1 MSFTKYLQLLIK
13 DLNKNK
19 SKISKVF
26 FTVFISLLIFSSVTI
41 LKNSIEDEINDNSK
55 VYLGGDL
62 ELSSKNKALNNDLI
76 KELKKKFFITE
87 VIEFTSIL
95 RTKSD
100 ESKTT
105 RIKVIDNLYPLLG
118 DVTVEPSN
126 SFDLLKTKP
135 DSILVDKTTKK
146 NLDLKIGDKVKIQNI
161 SFEIIGVIESLPDIG
176 DFFLFG
182 DQALINYS
190 SFKNLKINNLGSFIN
205 FKYKMVKKDNNSIL
219 PEKII
224 KDKSLTV
231 KYPENVSQNLKRTIE
246 NFIYFLSI
254 VAASAILISGIGL
267 KNSLYSFFSDNQYNI
282 AIYKSLGLSSQNIK
296 ALYYTQ
302 TLIILIFCSFFSYV
316 IGLFIIFFLDH
327 SFLNFLN
334 IQLTIKF
341 QIYEYMIIQFFSVLI
356 FFIFAKPVLDS
367 IEQIKVSN
375 LFRNSKSHLNISY
388 TSKSIFEM
396 CILLLIFIVFFCVL
410 NVKPKQT
417 GMFFFFFIIV
427 SFFYYFLSKI
437 YILFLGKMK
446 NTQNIFLKMA
456 TKNLKAYRSL
466 NSLMIVT
473 MGLGMTIL
481 FFLGNLSS
489 NISKELN
496 TSIPKNAPDYFFLGI
511 QENQLNLFS
520 EQIREIDYNAK
531 PIIVPIISARIEAI
545 NNKNPKEL
553 IDENNKSFWFINGE
567 RRISWVKE
575 PPLNNPVVEGQW
587 WYDDDKNNLK
597 LSLDYKVAK
606 NLKLKIGDSITFNI
620 FGNSVSGI
628 ITNFRKVDYRDL
640 NINFAI
646 LFNPAYASIIPHEF
660 LSTVK
665 FDEDELVN
673 LSELLRNLPAI
684 TYIKLSEYINKTK
697 NFLNTLF
704 IVSILISTVVIL
716 IGLIVISN
724 AINVIGNLKVY
735 QNLVFRIIG
744 FEKKSII
751 KLIVFESL
759 TVFIPVIFSSLI
771 FSVIFSYYFVTNF
784 FGIQWY
790 FSISVTLIIS
800 SLFLLVFLMTLLI
813 SNRKYLN
820 FNTYNLLRNG

>member
-1 MSFTKYLQLLIK
+1 M
-13 DLNKNK
+13 
-19 SKISKVF
+19 KI
-26 FTVFISLLIFSSVTI
+26 
-41 LKNSIEDEINDNSK
+41 
-55 VYLGGDL
+55 
-62 ELSSKNKALNNDLI
+62 
-76 KELKKKFFITE
+76 
-87 VIEFTSIL
+87 
-95 RTKSD
+95 
-100 ESKTT
+100 
-105 RIKVIDNLYPLLG
+105 
-118 DVTVEPSN
+118 
-126 SFDLLKTKP
+126 
-135 DSILVDKTTKK
+135 
-146 NLDLKIGDKVKIQNI
+146 
-161 SFEIIGVIESLPDIG
+161 
-176 DFFLFG
+176 
-182 DQALINYS
+182 
-190 SFKNLKINNLGSFIN
+190 
-205 FKYKMVKKDNNSIL
+205 
-219 PEKII
+219 
-224 KDKSLTV
+224 
-231 KYPENVSQNLKRTIE
+231 
-246 NFIYFLSI
+246 
-254 VAASAILISGIGL
+254 
-267 KNSLYSFFSDNQYNI
+267 
-282 AIYKSLGLSSQNIK
+282 
-296 ALYYTQ
+296 
-302 TLIILIFCSFFSYV
+302 
-316 IGLFIIFFLDH
+316 
-327 SFLNFLN
+327 
-334 IQLTIKF
+334 
-341 QIYEYMIIQFFSVLI
+341 
-356 FFIFAKPVLDS
+356 
-367 IEQIKVSN
+367 
-375 LFRNSKSHLNISY
+375 
-388 TSKSIFEM
+388 
-396 CILLLIFIVFFCVL
+396 
-410 NVKPKQT
+410 
-417 GMFFFFFIIV
+417 
-427 SFFYYFLSKI
+427 
-437 YILFLGKMK
+437 
-446 NTQNIFLKMA
+446 TQNIFLKMA
-456 TKNLKAYRSL
+456 IKNLKAYRSL

-744 FEKKSII
+744 FEKKH
-751 KLIVFESL
+751 
-759 TVFIPVIFSSLI
+759 
-771 FSVIFSYYFVTNF
+771 Y
-784 FGIQWY
+784 
-790 FSISVTLIIS
+790 
-800 SLFLLVFLMTLLI
+800 
-813 SNRKYLN
+813 
-820 FNTYNLLRNG
+820 

>member
-1 MSFTKYLQLLIK
+1 M
-13 DLNKNK
+13 
-19 SKISKVF
+19 
-26 FTVFISLLIFSSVTI
+26 
-41 LKNSIEDEINDNSK
+41 
-55 VYLGGDL
+55 
-62 ELSSKNKALNNDLI
+62 
-76 KELKKKFFITE
+76 
-87 VIEFTSIL
+87 
-95 RTKSD
+95 
-100 ESKTT
+100 
-105 RIKVIDNLYPLLG
+105 
-118 DVTVEPSN
+118 
-126 SFDLLKTKP
+126 
-135 DSILVDKTTKK
+135 
-146 NLDLKIGDKVKIQNI
+146 
-161 SFEIIGVIESLPDIG
+161 
-176 DFFLFG
+176 
-182 DQALINYS
+182 
-190 SFKNLKINNLGSFIN
+190 
-205 FKYKMVKKDNNSIL
+205 
-219 PEKII
+219 
-224 KDKSLTV
+224 
-231 KYPENVSQNLKRTIE
+231 
-246 NFIYFLSI
+246 
-254 VAASAILISGIGL
+254 AI
-267 KNSLYSFFSDNQYNI
+267 
-282 AIYKSLGLSSQNIK
+282 
-296 ALYYTQ
+296 
-302 TLIILIFCSFFSYV
+302 
-316 IGLFIIFFLDH
+316 
-327 SFLNFLN
+327 
-334 IQLTIKF
+334 
-341 QIYEYMIIQFFSVLI
+341 
-356 FFIFAKPVLDS
+356 
-367 IEQIKVSN
+367 
-375 LFRNSKSHLNISY
+375 
-388 TSKSIFEM
+388 
-396 CILLLIFIVFFCVL
+396 
-410 NVKPKQT
+410 
-417 GMFFFFFIIV
+417 
-427 SFFYYFLSKI
+427 
-437 YILFLGKMK
+437 
-446 NTQNIFLKMA
+446 
-456 TKNLKAYRSL
+456 KNLKAYRSL
-466 NSLMIVT
+466 NSIMIVT

-744 FEKKSII
+744 FEKK
-751 KLIVFESL
+751 K
-759 TVFIPVIFSSLI
+759 
-771 FSVIFSYYFVTNF
+771 YY
-784 FGIQWY
+784 
-790 FSISVTLIIS
+790 
-800 SLFLLVFLMTLLI
+800 
-813 SNRKYLN
+813 
-820 FNTYNLLRNG
+820 

>member
-95 RTKSD
+95 KTKSE

-126 SFDLLKTKP
+126 SFELLKTKP

-219 PEKII
+219 PEQINKN
-224 KDKSLTV
+224 KSLTV

-267 KNSLYSFFSDNQYNI
+267 KNSLYSFLSDNQYNI

-341 QIYEYMIIQFFSVLI
+341 QIYEYMIIQFFSVI
-356 FFIFAKPVLDS
+356 VFFIFAKPVLDS

-375 LFRNSKSHLNISY
+375 LFRNSKTHLNISY

-437 YILFLGKMK
+437 YILLLGKMK

-456 TKNLKAYRSL
+456 IKNLKAYRSL

-553 IDENNKSFWFINGE
+553 IDENNRSFWFINGE

-784 FGIQWY
+784 FGIQWN

-820 FNTYNLLRNG
+820 FNTYALLRNG

>member
-1 MSFTKYLQLLIK
+1 M
-13 DLNKNK
+13 
-19 SKISKVF
+19 KI
-26 FTVFISLLIFSSVTI
+26 
-41 LKNSIEDEINDNSK
+41 
-55 VYLGGDL
+55 
-62 ELSSKNKALNNDLI
+62 
-76 KELKKKFFITE
+76 
-87 VIEFTSIL
+87 
-95 RTKSD
+95 
-100 ESKTT
+100 
-105 RIKVIDNLYPLLG
+105 
-118 DVTVEPSN
+118 
-126 SFDLLKTKP
+126 
-135 DSILVDKTTKK
+135 
-146 NLDLKIGDKVKIQNI
+146 
-161 SFEIIGVIESLPDIG
+161 
-176 DFFLFG
+176 
-182 DQALINYS
+182 
-190 SFKNLKINNLGSFIN
+190 
-205 FKYKMVKKDNNSIL
+205 
-219 PEKII
+219 
-224 KDKSLTV
+224 
-231 KYPENVSQNLKRTIE
+231 
-246 NFIYFLSI
+246 
-254 VAASAILISGIGL
+254 
-267 KNSLYSFFSDNQYNI
+267 
-282 AIYKSLGLSSQNIK
+282 
-296 ALYYTQ
+296 
-302 TLIILIFCSFFSYV
+302 
-316 IGLFIIFFLDH
+316 
-327 SFLNFLN
+327 
-334 IQLTIKF
+334 
-341 QIYEYMIIQFFSVLI
+341 
-356 FFIFAKPVLDS
+356 
-367 IEQIKVSN
+367 
-375 LFRNSKSHLNISY
+375 
-388 TSKSIFEM
+388 
-396 CILLLIFIVFFCVL
+396 
-410 NVKPKQT
+410 
-417 GMFFFFFIIV
+417 
-427 SFFYYFLSKI
+427 
-437 YILFLGKMK
+437 
-446 NTQNIFLKMA
+446 TQNIFLKMA
-456 TKNLKAYRSL
+456 IKNLKAYRSL

-820 FNTYNLLRNG
+820 FNTYALLRNG